1 MDKYQATKTLTEKL
15 AGHFGKLVISDD
27 NSKKRLLEKAEHSYP
42 TGNSLDIFIERDFPE
57 ITYVKKTENGDKIV
71 SQKIEEIIDKIVSPT
86 ANYVFLSDKTRL
98 DEYKCLTSLTP
109 YAIIGNKEVEAIKR
123 LFYKAYDANTREA
136 ISSLGIKDLFML
148 YNMYA
153 HNKDFPDVFC
163 NFEKFKKDLLEFLK
177 TRTYDSSNDTR
188 ASDVDEAFG
197 ISEINL
203 RLKQMGINFTIP
215 PIEKAGWIK
224 KQSVQGLT
232 KLLQKHTFDLEFEDS
247 LKSEFL
253 KFIFELPYEER
264 NLEMDK
270 FLFQKFNQFLD
281 INSIM
286 LKEYQQG
293 KFFKDFFTVLSSGQQ
308 NMVIN
313 VIKHSDIQNSD
324 INHYL
329 WMMGSK
335 DIRLDY
341 LNLYKEEAEEFISY
355 FKDRPSE
362 EKKVIIKDIMECDFI
377 NDKVTE
383 WLNQNESDLIRE
395 VGLNG

>member
-1 MDKYQATKTLTEKL
+1 MDKYQATKILTEKL
-15 AGHFGKLVISDD
+15 AGHFGKLIVSDD
-27 NSKKRLLEKAEHSYP
+27 NSKKRLLEKAEYSYP
-42 TGNSLDIFIERDFPE
+42 VGNSLDVFIERNYPKINYAKQVSDKDALITQNLEEFVDKLVPPE
-57 ITYVKKTENGDKIV
+57 
-71 SQKIEEIIDKIVSPT
+71 
-86 ANYVFLSDKTRL
+86 ANYAFLSDKTAL
-98 DEYKCLTSLTP
+98 GEYKCLISLTP

-123 LFYKAYDANTREA
+123 LFYKAYDANIREA
-136 ISSLGIKDLFML
+136 ISSLGIKDFFML

-163 NFEKFKKDLLEFLK
+163 NFEKFKKDFLDFLK

-188 ASDVDEAFG
+188 ASDFDEAFG
-197 ISEINL
+197 INELNL
-203 RLKQMGINFTIP
+203 RLKQMSINFTIP
-215 PIEKAGWIK
+215 PLEKSTWIK
-224 KQSVQGLT
+224 NQSVQGLI

-253 KFIFELPYEER
+253 KFVFELPYGER

-313 VIKHSDIQNSD
+313 VIKHSNIQNSD
-324 INHYL
+324 VNHYL
-329 WMMGSK
+329 WMMGSR

-341 LNLYKEEAEEFISY
+341 LNLYKENAEDFISY
-355 FKDRPSE
+355 FKDRLSE
-362 EKKVIIKDIMECDFI
+362 ERKVILKDIMECDFI
-377 NDKVTE
+377 NDNVTE

-395 VGLNG
+395 VGFNG